1 MVNQISSQDDDQT
14 VCTQDVKE
22 CPDGSFVSRMGL
34 SCDFALC
41 PDDVSNRYMID
52 DLGYEIEKRT
62 TSKKT
67 EYNTYYI
74 NNLQID
80 ILDIIEDSRCL
91 ENTQCVWQGTVI
103 VKALVTLGT
112 SSVNT
117 NLELAKTINVLDK
130 KITMIDAG
138 ERNNYNF
145 KFYVE

>member
-1 MVNQISSQDDDQT
+1 M
-14 VCTQDVKE
+14 
-22 CPDGSFVSRMGL
+22 
-34 SCDFALC
+34 
-41 PDDVSNRYMID
+41 
-52 DLGYEIEKRT
+52 
-62 TSKKT
+62 
-67 EYNTYYI
+67 
-74 NNLQID
+74 
-80 ILDIIEDSRCL
+80 
-91 ENTQCVWQGTVI
+91 I